1 MTDTG
6 QPMYLQ
12 IADSLRDQIADG
24 RLAPGAEVPREAD
37 IVRQWG
43 VARQTARAALDEL
56 ERTGTVSGRPLRVTR
71 HQPRVVHI
79 ARTDDLTWAEEL
91 PTLGADAWVGDVQ
104 RAGHSPVQKI
114 RVGPVVPSEDV
125 IRRLRLPVGIT
136 VTERRLLRQ
145 AGSEPDNLITFWFP
159 RDLADGTLLA
169 EPDSIKEGS
178 VAWLE
183 KTYGKLQHG
192 ISVAARMPGPHE
204 KFQLQI
210 PPGWPVLVVW
220 RVSRTEKRP
229 VVTSMA
235 VYPADRAVLVLDL

>member
-1 MTDTG
+1 MTDIP

-24 RLAPGAEVPREAD
+24 TLAPGAELPREAD

-56 ERTGTVSGRPLRVTR
+56 ERTGTVGGRPLTVTR
-71 HQPRVVHI
+71 HQPRTIHL

-91 PTLGADAWVGDVQ
+91 PTAGADAWVGDVQ

-114 RVGPVVPSEDV
+114 KVGPVLPIAEAA
-125 IRRLRLPVGIT
+125 RRLELAGVSVI
-136 VTERRLLRQ
+136 ERQLLRQ
-145 AGSEPDNLITFWFP
+145 AGGKPDNQITFWFP
-159 RDLADGTLLA
+159 RDVADGTLLA
-169 EPDSIKEGS
+169 EPGSIKEGS

-183 KTYGKLQHG
+183 RKYGPLQHG
-192 ISVAARMPGPHE
+192 MSVSARMPGPHE

-220 RVSRTEKRP
+220 RVSRTDQKP

-235 VYPADRAVLVLDL
+235 LYPADRTVLVP

>member
-1 MTDTG
+1 MTDMP

-24 RLAPGAEVPREAD
+24 SLAPGAELPREAD

-71 HQPRVVHI
+71 HRPRVIHL

-104 RAGHSPVQKI
+104 RAGLVPHQKI
-114 RVGPVVPSEDV
+114 KVGPVVPGEVV
-125 IRRLRLPVGIT
+125 IRRLGLAVGMT

-145 AGSEPDNLITFWFP
+145 AGSQPDNLITFWFP
-159 RDLADGTLLA
+159 RDVADGTLLA
-169 EPDSIKEGS
+169 EPGSIKEGS

-183 KTYGKLQHG
+183 REYGKLQHG
-192 ISVAARMPGPHE
+192 ISVTARMPGPHE
-204 KFQLQI
+204 KAELAI

-220 RVSRTEKRP
+220 RVSRTEQKP

-235 VYPADRAVLVLDL
+235 LYPADRTELVP